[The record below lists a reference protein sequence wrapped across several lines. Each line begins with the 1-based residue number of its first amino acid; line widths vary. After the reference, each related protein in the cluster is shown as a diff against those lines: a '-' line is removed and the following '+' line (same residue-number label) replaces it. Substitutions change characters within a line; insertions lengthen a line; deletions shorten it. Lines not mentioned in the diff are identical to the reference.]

1 MKAHARAM
9 VLASFAADSLALGV
23 HWIYS
28 TEKIAKDFGR
38 VEEFLD
44 PAPGSFHPA
53 RKKGEFTHYG
63 DQAFVLLE
71 SLAAQ
76 GRFDPDDFSQRWQ
89 RLFLGYQGYIDQ
101 ATRETLKNL
110 SNGLAPLE
118 AGSSSN
124 DLSGASRIAPLV
136 ALLHDREEDLAVMAR
151 TLTAMTHQDRL
162 TVDAGEF
169 FSRVCARVLRGAS
182 PDAALGAV
190 AGERF
195 RATELEELVHA
206 GMDSCGRQSVDAIK
220 AFGQTCH
227 APDALPG
234 VVHLIC
240 RYPGDLKEAL
250 VQAVIAGGDSAA
262 RGMAVGMVL
271 GAHLGEE
278 AIPPSWVTGLKKASE
293 IKAVLDALQERL

>member
-28 TEKIAKDFGR
+28 TEKMAKDFGR

-44 PAPGSFHPA
+44 PAPGSFHST

-71 SLAAQ
+71 SLAAR
-76 GRFDPDDFSQRWQ
+76 GRFDPDDFSGRWQ
-89 RLFLGYQGYIDQ
+89 RLFQDYQGYYDQ

-110 SNGLAPLE
+110 SNGRAPLE

-136 ALLHDREEDLAVMAR
+136 ALLHDCEEDLAVTAR
-151 TLTAMTHQDRL
+151 VLTAMTHQDRL
-162 TVDAGEF
+162 AVDAGEF
-169 FSRVCARVLRGAS
+169 FSRVCARVLSGAS
-182 PDAALGAV
+182 PCAALGEV

-195 RATELEELVHA
+195 RGTELEELVHA
-206 GMDSCGRQSVDAIK
+206 GMDSSGRQSLDAIR
-220 AFGQTCH
+220 AFGKTCH
-227 APDALPG
+227 APEALPG

-240 RYPGDLKEAL
+240 RYPDDLREAL
-250 VQAVIAGGDSAA
+250 VQAATAGGDSAA

-271 GAHLGEE
+271 GARLGEE
-278 AIPPSWVTGLKKASE
+278 AIPPSWVMGLKKAAE
-293 IKAVLDALQERL
+293 IEALLDAL